1 MAGQESTQY
10 CLCIR
15 VEMTNEKLVLLYFLP
30 LLSLLTGLE
39 LWKKT
44 KKKSPLMSQTL

>member
-1 MAGQESTQY
+1 
-10 CLCIR
+10 
-15 VEMTNEKLVLLYFLP
+15 MTNEKLVLLYLLP

-44 KKKSPLMSQTL
+44 KKKIPFNVSDTLNRDPSSVLWS